1 MPRLASPG
9 MPSTVP
15 SHPAAVLALKLW
27 RPRRFDGVALT
38 AGAAAPDVAYLIDGS
53 GLPVW
58 PYSHQWLGLVGWCLP
73 VAVVL
78 GLVLRT
84 AAPTVAAHLPPGG
97 VLALRD
103 YGALGRVRHPWWVTA
118 SSAVLGG
125 ASHLLLDDLTARDV
139 VLDVTAEVVGV
150 VGALVLAV
158 HIGRRRLIRR
168 WHGPPPA
175 VGGADQPGTVPR
187 RPGLFWGVA
196 ALVAVP
202 GAASVVFLPAA
213 LLVHTTGVRLIAVVA
228 LALLAAAATVTV
240 RRAGSEV
247 SNRHGSAGW
256 RRD

>member
-1 MPRLASPG
+1 MPRLASPD

-58 PYSHQWLGLVGWCLP
+58 PFSHQWPGLVGWCLP

-78 GLVLRT
+78 VLVLRT

-139 VLDVTAEVVGV
+139 VLDITVEVVGL

-168 WHGPPPA
+168 WHGPPNP
-175 VGGADQPGTVPR
+175 VPR
-187 RPGLFWGVA
+187 QPRLFWGVA
-196 ALVAVP
+196 ASVAVP

-228 LALLAAAATVTV
+228 LALLAAAASVTV
-240 RRAGSEV
+240 RRAGSEA
-247 SNRHGSAGW
+247 SDRHGSAGW